1 MILQGIAASDGVGL
15 GRAVCVR
22 EMSLDYSNVRCS
34 GRETE
39 KARLQEAIAEF
50 ERRTAVMA
58 AQVRER
64 ARRNRRSLLARPPC

>member
-34 GRETE
+34 GRET
-39 KARLQEAIAEF
+39 AG
-50 ERRTAVMA
+50 TMP
-58 AQVRER
+58 
-64 ARRNRRSLLARPPC
+64 RSTNAP